1 MPLTGPQAELSKDN
15 RLGWDAYLDSI
26 NRTVAGRKI
35 EDTWVDDAN
44 KPDVGLTKAKQLV
57 ESEHVQLLAGVFST
71 PVAYAIAGY
80 VKDAHVPVAITGQAG
95 ATKLLIDAKF
105 KSPYLFRLTVGIT
118 QASDPM
124 ADYIYKQGHRKA
136 ILMSSDFGG
145 GLEYGDGMASAFVAR
160 GGSIIQELHPA
171 FGSTDFGP
179 FLAQLNPDA
188 DVLLAFLVGADA
200 VRFVQQ
206 YATYSGP
213 KKLQIAGPGEVP
225 VDPRMMKDTL
235 KDNAV
240 GLIEST
246 TYTEAIDTPENKAF
260 LQAFHKKY
268 PDAPA
273 GENVTNGYTG
283 AETIVAALN
292 KIDGNIEN
300 PQAFIDVLTGIKATT
315 ARGPIAFDQDHDT
328 VQNIYLIRN
337 SKQGSGY
344 GQELLETYPNVSAT
358 FDRTIDQ
365 IQKFPFGDLKGN
377 W

>member
-1 MPLTGPQAELSKDN
+1 
-15 RLGWDAYLDSI
+15 
-26 NRTVAGRKI
+26 
-35 EDTWVDDAN
+35 
-44 KPDVGLTKAKQLV
+44 
-57 ESEHVQLLAGVFST
+57 
-71 PVAYAIAGY
+71 
-80 VKDAHVPVAITGQAG
+80 
-95 ATKLLIDAKF
+95 
-105 KSPYLFRLTVGIT
+105 
-118 QASDPM
+118 
-124 ADYIYKQGHRKA
+124 
-136 ILMSSDFGG
+136 
-145 GLEYGDGMASAFVAR
+145 
-160 GGSIIQELHPA
+160 
-171 FGSTDFGP
+171 
-179 FLAQLNPDA
+179 
-188 DVLLAFLVGADA
+188 

-300 PQAFIDVLTGIKATT
+300 PQAFIDALTGIKATT

-344 GQELLETYPNVSAT
+344 GQELLQTYPNVSAT

-365 IQKFPFGDLKGN
+365 IQKFPFGDMKGKWVGMTPEKLKQLTG
-377 W
+377 